1 MDQTGRS
8 RFRSFCVAL
17 FIAGNALA
25 ALAPRAWSR
34 SDRASAGSDPS
45 RMWSSSD
52 VATAPNSAAGLD
64 LETAIAGD
72 FDTPRGNI
80 RTVPHRS
87 SFMERILAREQEK
100 DQHEHADKPAT
111 TQPTSAPADEPSTS
125 ESSTAVATHETTP
138 AAGDRPTPTFS
149 GPATDSGHAEAAKP
163 VETASAQTTEKP
175 ASTESSTPVV
185 KASHVRD
192 GDIVSDTVPGVAANQ
207 PISIEGNDEGAE
219 TGNESTGASAKKPE
233 AETPGKMNSADSVPI
248 VKVAEKGP
256 NHSTAPESKSGEPRL
271 ADTKPTTVAPQHAP
285 TLIAEKSTPPVKSTP
300 VAASN
305 PPTHSTM
312 RTVADVEGPIAIKPI
327 PGAAGPMQSLEPLT
341 VTIKPTNEA
350 LAMAGD
356 ESKGLKT
363 DGGMISG
370 GKTQPAGP
378 MVSMP
383 AGAAE
388 IGSSSTVESDEKIIA
403 SIKVNPMAA
412 NVITLT
418 KSTSAVIEL
427 HGDIDRAEIGNPQV
441 ASIFVTS
448 PTRLVV
454 IGRAVGTTELTIQ
467 MGKMQRVL
475 SIVVEMDLKPLRTM
489 IASVAPTA
497 QVMPR
502 AVNGVIVLTGTVP
515 DAQTAEKLG
524 ELATL
529 YETGKVQNQLRV
541 AGVQQTNLR
550 CMVAEVNKRAL
561 RQLGVNWG
569 VGGSKWTRD
578 FFLANNLG
586 QLNPTTIGSSGV
598 ANVLTGQQ
606 LYNIGAVANGTNTN
620 LTFGFPRAELQFFV
634 NALRENNLFRVLA
647 EPNLTAIS
655 GQTASFLAG
664 GEVPI
669 PVTQGG
675 ATAGSITIEYK
686 EFGVRLHFTPTIVGR
701 QVIRLHVLTEFSD
714 AVPSTALAG
723 GLPTFSFTTRR
734 VESTVECGN
743 GQTFAIAGLLSER
756 VQAVASKI
764 PGLGDVPVLG
774 ALFNSVDYQ
783 KSNTE
788 LVILVTP
795 ELVQALDPQ
804 QVGPPPG
811 ALMTD
816 PDDFELF
823 GLGQL
828 EGPENERPDMDRV
841 PRHEQDPMSK
851 PPKRGTCCEP
861 KMHGPTGAAEF
872 DE

>member
-8 RFRSFCVAL
+8 RFRSFCVAV

-25 ALAPRAWSR
+25 ALGPTAWSR
-34 SDRASAGSDPS
+34 GGRASADTDPS
-45 RMWSSSD
+45 RMWSVSQGGL
-52 VATAPNSAAGLD
+52 TPNSAAGLD
-64 LETAIAGD
+64 LETALAGD

-80 RTVPHRS
+80 RTVPQRS
-87 SFMERILAREQEK
+87 AFMERILAREQEK
-100 DQHEHADKPAT
+100 DKQANKSTT
-111 TQPTSAPADEPSTS
+111 TQPVTSAPADESSTS

-138 AAGDRPTPTFS
+138 AAGDRPAPTFADAAPNTGVDQPVTSTEVPPGTVAARPTEAS
-149 GPATDSGHAEAAKP
+149 G
-163 VETASAQTTEKP
+163 
-175 ASTESSTPVV
+175 STESTTPVV
-185 KASHVRD
+185 KVSQVRD
-192 GDIVSDTVPGVAANQ
+192 GDIVSDTVPSVAANQ
-207 PISIEGNDEGAE
+207 PVSIEADDETDEAHPETVIAPTVTSTKETPVKANSAPSATPTVIAQGPTAPTNQANANKSRTEFVKAE
-219 TGNESTGASAKKPE
+219 TRP
-233 AETPGKMNSADSVPI
+233 TP
-248 VKVAEKGP
+248 
-256 NHSTAPESKSGEPRL
+256 
-271 ADTKPTTVAPQHAP
+271 
-285 TLIAEKSTPPVKSTP
+285 TPMESTP
-300 VAASN
+300 VVASH
-305 PPTHSTM
+305 PTV
-312 RTVADVEGPIAIKPI
+312 RTVADVETPVAIKPI
-327 PGAAGPMQSLEPLT
+327 RNAAGPMQSLEPLT
-341 VTIKPTNEA
+341 VTIKPTSEA
-350 LAMAGD
+350 LVMADGPKAMA
-356 ESKGLKT
+356 
-363 DGGMISG
+363 SG
-370 GKTQPAGP
+370 GGSSSGGQATPAGP
-378 MVSMP
+378 MISLP
-383 AGAAE
+383 AQALE
-388 IGSSSTVESDEKIIA
+388 NGSSSTVEADEKIIA

-454 IGRAVGTTELTIQ
+454 IGRAVGMTELTIQ

-497 QVMPR
+497 QVTPR

-569 VGGSKWTRD
+569 VGGADWTRD

-586 QLNPTTIGSSGV
+586 QLNPTAIGSSGV

-606 LYNIGAVANGTNTN
+606 LYSIGAVANGPNTN

-701 QVIRLHVLTEFSD
+701 QLIRLHVLTEFSD

-764 PGLGDVPVLG
+764 PGLGDVPILG

-811 ALMTD
+811 SLMTD
-816 PDDFELF
+816 PDDYELF

-841 PRHEQDPMSK
+841 PRHEQEPMTR
-851 PPKRGTCCEP
+851 PAKRGACCEP
-861 KMHGPTGAAEF
+861 KMHGPTGTAEF